1 MIDRLSSVISIPVGF
16 VGAFTLSRWFPLP
29 ELAFAVLV
37 GMIFGQRINRHCKA
51 LLSDFRV
58 RRTAAELR
66 RDPHARATAE
76 EAWRGKR
83 L

>member
-37 GMIFGQRINRHCKA
+37 GMIFGRTINRHCKA
-51 LLSDFRV
+51 LLCEWRAK
-58 RRTAAELR
+58 RTVEELR
-66 RDPHARATAE
+66 HDPHARATAE
-76 EAWRGKR
+76 DAWRGKR
-83 L
+83 